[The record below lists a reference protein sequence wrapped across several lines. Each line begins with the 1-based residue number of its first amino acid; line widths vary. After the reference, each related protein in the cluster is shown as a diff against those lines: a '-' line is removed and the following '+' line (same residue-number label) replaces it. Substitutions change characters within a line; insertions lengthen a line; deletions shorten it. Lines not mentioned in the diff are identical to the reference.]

1 MRAVVTGAT
10 GFVGRLLL
18 GKLPSSVVLSRDP
31 GRTAGRLQE
40 FPTRLVAWEPAQEP
54 APAAALEDADAVF
67 HLAGEPIAEGRWTAA
82 KKRRLWDSRV
92 EGTRQLIAGLERVRP
107 RPRVLVCASAIGY
120 YGDRGDRELRETDSP
135 GEGFLAELCV
145 AWERAAVAAETL
157 GMRVVRLRIGLV
169 LGTSGGLLARLVPLF
184 RLGLGSPLGRGDQ
197 WMSWIAVDD
206 LVALLL
212 ASAEQET
219 YSGPVNA
226 TGPQPVTNRQFTATL
241 AGVLGRPAWLPA
253 VPTWALRIAVG
264 EFASGLV
271 ASHRVVPARA
281 LEEGFVFQ
289 HPSLQDTLQHLLG
302 PGQTKPDVEP

>member
-18 GKLPSSVVLSRDP
+18 GRLPSSVVLSRAP
-31 GRTAGRLQE
+31 ERAAGRLKE

-54 APAAALEDADAVF
+54 APAAALEGADAVF

-92 EGTRQLIAGLERVRP
+92 EGTRQLIAGLERIRP

-120 YGDRGDRELRETDSP
+120 YGDRGDQELRETDSP

-197 WMSWIAVDD
+197 WMSWIAADD
-206 LVALLL
+206 LVTLLL
-212 ASAEQET
+212 ASAEQES

-241 AGVLGRPAWLPA
+241 ARVLGRPAWLPA
-253 VPTWALRIAVG
+253 VPTWALRFAVG

-271 ASHRVVPARA
+271 ASQRVLPARA
-281 LEEGFVFQ
+281 LEKGFAFQ
-289 HPSLQDTLQHLLG
+289 HPSLPDTLAHLLG
-302 PGQTKPDVEP
+302 PGQTRPADKP